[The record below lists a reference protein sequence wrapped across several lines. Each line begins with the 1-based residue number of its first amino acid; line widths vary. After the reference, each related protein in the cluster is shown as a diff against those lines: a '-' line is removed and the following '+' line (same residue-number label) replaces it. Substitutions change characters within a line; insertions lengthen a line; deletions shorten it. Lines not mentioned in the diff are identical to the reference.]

1 MSSAAVYCE
10 LFNRRMLEL
19 TYTYI
24 YGWSGIGGTHFSIPC
39 ARFSAVHRSSP
50 SSIPLHFTSVSDKVL
65 PWHQSAL
72 KTRPGWIPAIQGK
85 DGCIGANVFILE
97 APF

>member
-1 MSSAAVYCE
+1 
-10 LFNRRMLEL
+10 MLEV

-24 YGWSGIGGTHFSIPC
+24 YGGFGNRGARFSIPC
-39 ARFSAVHRSSP
+39 ARFSAEHRSTP
-50 SSIPLHFTSVSDKVL
+50 SSIPLLFTSVSEKVL
-65 PWHQSAL
+65 PRHENAL

-85 DGCIGANVFILE
+85 DGCIGANVFILA